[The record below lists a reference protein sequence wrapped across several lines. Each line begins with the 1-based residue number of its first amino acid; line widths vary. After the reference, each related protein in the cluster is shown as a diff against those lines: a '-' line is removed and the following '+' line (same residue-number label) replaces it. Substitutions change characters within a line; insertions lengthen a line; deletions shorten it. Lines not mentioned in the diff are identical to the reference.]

1 MPLWISVWSNVSRVA
16 GLEECDADL
25 CNLQCLWNDLV
36 CFFGEV
42 LVGLEDVPVR
52 HLWGS
57 FGCRGMDKAKRYK
70 SSVADSS
77 ELDELFVNFLLNAIK
92 SCTWLLG
99 LAKSGIFV
107 ALVSAREGSN

>member
-1 MPLWISVWSNVSRVA
+1 MPLWISVWFNVSRVA

-36 CFFGEV
+36 CFLGEV
-42 LVGLEDVPVR
+42 FVGLEDVPVR
-52 HLWGS
+52 HLWES

-77 ELDELFVNFLLNAIK
+77 ELDELFVKQLSTRRRNQKLY
-92 SCTWLLG
+92 LG
-99 LAKSGIFV
+99 CLAW
-107 ALVSAREGSN
+107 RNPGSSLH